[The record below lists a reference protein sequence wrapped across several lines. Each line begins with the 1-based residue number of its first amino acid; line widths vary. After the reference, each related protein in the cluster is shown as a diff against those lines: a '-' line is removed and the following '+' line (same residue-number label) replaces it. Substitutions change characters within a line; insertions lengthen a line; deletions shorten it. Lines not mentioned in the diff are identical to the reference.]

1 MPTLEQMCDV
11 IASKSNGK
19 WTGARL
25 LDWVDDAENSVASTL
40 RISEV
45 TAIYMAL
52 SCGGEAEEHMPLNFK
67 PSDGRPF
74 DVTSKKAIRA
84 KIAEHG
90 IDLINPFK

>member
-1 MPTLEQMCDV
+1 MPTLEQMCEV
-11 IASKSNGK
+11 IASQSNGK
-19 WTGARL
+19 WTGEKL
-25 LDWVDDAENSVASTL
+25 LKWIDSAKNSVASTL

-45 TAIYMAL
+45 TATYMAL
-52 SCGGEAEEHMPLNFK
+52 SCGGEKEEHMPLNFK

-74 DVTSKKAIRA
+74 NVTSKKAIRA